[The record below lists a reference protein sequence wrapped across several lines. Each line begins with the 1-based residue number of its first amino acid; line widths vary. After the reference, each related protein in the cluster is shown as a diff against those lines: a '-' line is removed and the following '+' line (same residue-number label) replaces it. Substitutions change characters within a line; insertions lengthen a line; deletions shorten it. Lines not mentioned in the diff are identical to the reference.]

1 MEVSRVLDPAIAA
14 FFAERKEAWLKKNI
28 SAAMSDTEVLEKQQ
42 ECEQNFLLDNWL
54 PDAARRICSRALT
67 THPSKFSHP
76 STGVGKTNIK
86 DGTFVSPVLFEGNQ
100 RNDGF
105 VRSGNVRFDLT
116 DSVGD
121 AGALAAEDF
130 LRVTLSDG
138 MSVLQ
143 HIESETKVARELLTV
158 KGLDYEQ
165 LRSSFLAIKSTSE
178 ETSTNSKIKQVYFPV
193 ADQQYHLL
201 SLLTH
206 SGHLFELRQRL
217 DALRFSNEAN
227 DARECKKANR
237 FHPVGYQEIFGLT
250 TIGFGGT
257 KPANISVLNNKFAG
271 KAHLLAS
278 MPPELTPRDIRLPR
292 TDFFIESFNA
302 WQAKEVLE
310 SLHRL
315 FLTDYNNINLRDGRD
330 YRIQQYV
337 DLVIEKMWQVRLFL
351 EAYSGELSSALPLEQ
366 KIWLYPEFA
375 EQRQQ
380 EDEWLDKIIRHI
392 ARGLINHYSRSKVIT
407 NPVTLADQ
415 ELLAI
420 EEVVASN
427 KENLR

>member
-1 MEVSRVLDPAIAA
+1 MIDPVIAA

-28 SAAMSDTEVLEKQQ
+28 SAAMSDAEVLEKQQ

-54 PDAARRICSRALT
+54 PDAAKRAGQISVAS
-67 THPSKFSHP
+67 HPCTFSHP
-76 STGVGKTNIK
+76 SARKNKNGY
-86 DGTFVSPVLFEGNQ
+86 VSSIIAKNKP
-100 RNDGF
+100 RIDGF
-105 VRSGNVRFDLT
+105 LRSGNVNIEP
-116 DSVGD
+116 D
-121 AGALAAEDF
+121 ALGNAAALDVYKF
-130 LRVTLSDG
+130 LSLEMSDQR
-138 MSVLQ
+138 SLLV
-143 HIESETKVARELLTV
+143 HIEQESELARQLL
-158 KGLDYEQ
+158 DIPSCEYQ
-165 LRSSFLAIKSTSE
+165 ALRDGFLKMVDSDQASVSS
-178 ETSTNSKIKQVYFPV
+178 SKIKQVYFPI
-193 ADQQYHLL
+193 ADGEYHLL

-206 SGHLFELRQRL
+206 SGHLFELRKRL
-217 DALRFSNEAN
+217 DALRFGDAVKE
-227 DARECKKANR
+227 ARECKKTNH
-237 FHPVGYQEIFGLT
+237 FHPAGYQEIFGLT

-257 KPANISVLNNKFAG
+257 KPQNISVLNNQNAG

-278 MPPELTPRDIRLPR
+278 IPPELTPRDIRVPR
-292 TDFFIESFNA
+292 TDFFKESFTA

-310 SLHRL
+310 ALHRL
-315 FLTDYNNINLRDGRD
+315 FQTDYNNINLRDGRD

-337 DLVIEKMWQVRLFL
+337 DLMIEKMWQVRLFL

-407 NPVTLADQ
+407 NPITLADQ

>member
-1 MEVSRVLDPAIAA
+1 MIDPAIAA

-54 PDAARRICSRALT
+54 PDAAKRAGQIAVAS
-67 THPSKFSHP
+67 HPCTFSHP
-76 STGVGKTNIK
+76 SARKNKNGY
-86 DGTFVSPVLFEGNQ
+86 VSSIIAKNKP
-100 RNDGF
+100 RIDGF
-105 VRSGNVRFDLT
+105 LRSGNV
-116 DSVGD
+116 SVEPD
-121 AGALAAEDF
+121 ALGNAAALDVYKF
-130 LRVTLSDG
+130 LSLEMSDQR
-138 MSVLQ
+138 SLLV
-143 HIESETKVARELLTV
+143 HIEQESELARQLL
-158 KGLDYEQ
+158 DIPSCEYQ
-165 LRSSFLAIKSTSE
+165 ALRDGFLKMVDSDQASVSS
-178 ETSTNSKIKQVYFPV
+178 SKIKQVYFPI
-193 ADQQYHLL
+193 ADGEYHLL

-206 SGHLFELRQRL
+206 SGHLFELRKRL
-217 DALRFSNEAN
+217 DALRFGDAVKE
-227 DARECKKANR
+227 ARECKKTNH
-237 FHPVGYQEIFGLT
+237 FHPAGYQEIFGLT

-257 KPANISVLNNKFAG
+257 KPQNISVLNNQNAG

-278 MPPELTPRDIRLPR
+278 IPPELTSRDIRLPK
-292 TDFFIESFNA
+292 TDFFKESFTA
-302 WQAKEVLE
+302 RQAKEVLE
-310 SLHRL
+310 ALHRL
-315 FLTDYNNINLRDGRD
+315 FLTDYNNINIRDGRD

-375 EQRQQ
+375 EQRQK

-420 EEVVASN
+420 EKVVASN

>member
-1 MEVSRVLDPAIAA
+1 MEGSRVLDPVIAA

-28 SAAMSDTEVLEKQQ
+28 SAAMSDAEVLEKQQ

-54 PDAARRICSRALT
+54 PDAAKRAGQIAVAS
-67 THPSKFSHP
+67 HPCTFSHP
-76 STGVGKTNIK
+76 SARKNKNGY
-86 DGTFVSPVLFEGNQ
+86 VSSIIAKNKP
-100 RNDGF
+100 RIDGF
-105 VRSGNVRFDLT
+105 LRSGNV
-116 DSVGD
+116 SVEPD
-121 AGALAAEDF
+121 ALGNAAALDVYKF
-130 LRVTLSDG
+130 LSLEMSDQR
-138 MSVLQ
+138 SLLV
-143 HIESETKVARELLTV
+143 HIEQESELARQLL
-158 KGLDYEQ
+158 DIPSCEYQ
-165 LRSSFLAIKSTSE
+165 ALRDGFLKMVDSDQASVSS
-178 ETSTNSKIKQVYFPV
+178 SKIKQVYFPI
-193 ADQQYHLL
+193 ADGEYHLL

-206 SGHLFELRQRL
+206 SGHLFELRKRL
-217 DALRFSNEAN
+217 DALRFGDAVKE
-227 DARECKKANR
+227 ARECKKTNH
-237 FHPVGYQEIFGLT
+237 FHPAGYQEIFGLT

-257 KPANISVLNNKFAG
+257 KPQNISVLNNQNAG

-278 MPPELTPRDIRLPR
+278 IPPELTPRDIRLPK
-292 TDFFIESFNA
+292 TDFFKESFNA

-315 FLTDYNNINLRDGRD
+315 FQTDYNNINLRDGRD

>member
-1 MEVSRVLDPAIAA
+1 MIDPAIAA

-42 ECEQNFLLDNWL
+42 ECEQNFRLDNWL
-54 PDAARRICSRALT
+54 PDAAKRAGQISVAS
-67 THPSKFSHP
+67 HPCTFSHP
-76 STGVGKTNIK
+76 SARKNKNGY
-86 DGTFVSPVLFEGNQ
+86 VSSIIAKNKP
-100 RNDGF
+100 RIDGF
-105 VRSGNVRFDLT
+105 LRSGNV
-116 DSVGD
+116 SVEPD
-121 AGALAAEDF
+121 ALGNAAALDVYKF
-130 LRVTLSDG
+130 LSLEMSDQC
-138 MSVLQ
+138 SLLV
-143 HIESETKVARELLTV
+143 HIEQESELARQLL
-158 KGLDYEQ
+158 DIPSCEYQ
-165 LRSSFLAIKSTSE
+165 ALRDGFLKMVDSDQASVSS
-178 ETSTNSKIKQVYFPV
+178 SKIKQVYFPI
-193 ADQQYHLL
+193 ADGEYHLL

-206 SGHLFELRQRL
+206 SGHLFELRKRL
-217 DALRFSNEAN
+217 DALRFGDAVKE
-227 DARECKKANR
+227 ARECKKTNH
-237 FHPVGYQEIFGLT
+237 FHPAGYQEIFGLT

-257 KPANISVLNNKFAG
+257 KPQNISVLNNQNAG

-278 MPPELTPRDIRLPR
+278 IPPELTPRDIRLPR
-292 TDFFIESFNA
+292 TDFFKESFTA

-315 FLTDYNNINLRDGRD
+315 FQTDYNNVNLRDGRD

-351 EAYSGELSSALPLEQ
+351 EEYSGELSSALPLEQ

-392 ARGLINHYSRSKVIT
+392 ARGLINHYSRSKVIAS
-407 NPVTLADQ
+407 PVTLADQ

-420 EEVVASN
+420 EKVVASN

>member
-1 MEVSRVLDPAIAA
+1 MIDPAITA

-28 SAAMSDTEVLEKQQ
+28 SAAMSDAEVLEKQQ

-54 PDAARRICSRALT
+54 SDAAKRAGQISMAS
-67 THPSKFSHP
+67 HPCTFSHP
-76 STGVGKTNIK
+76 SARKNKNGY
-86 DGTFVSPVLFEGNQ
+86 VSSIIAKNKP
-100 RNDGF
+100 RIDGF
-105 VRSGNVRFDLT
+105 LRSGNV
-116 DSVGD
+116 SVEQD
-121 AGALAAEDF
+121 ALGNAAALDVYKF
-130 LRVTLSDG
+130 LSLEMSDQR
-138 MSVLQ
+138 SLLV
-143 HIESETKVARELLTV
+143 HIEQESDLARQLL
-158 KGLDYEQ
+158 DIPSCEYQ
-165 LRSSFLAIKSTSE
+165 ALRDGFLKMIDSDQASVSS
-178 ETSTNSKIKQVYFPV
+178 SKIKQVYFPI
-193 ADQQYHLL
+193 ADGEYHLL

-206 SGHLFELRQRL
+206 SGHLFELRKRL
-217 DALRFSNEAN
+217 DALRFGDAVKE
-227 DARECKKANR
+227 ARECKKTNH
-237 FHPVGYQEIFGLT
+237 FHPAGYQEIFGLT

-257 KPANISVLNNKFAG
+257 KPQNISVLNNQNAG
-271 KAHLLAS
+271 KAHLLVS
-278 MPPELTPRDIRLPR
+278 IPPELTPRDIRLPR
-292 TDFFIESFNA
+292 TDFFKESFTA

-310 SLHRL
+310 ALHRL
-315 FLTDYNNINLRDGRD
+315 FQTDYNNVNLRDGRD

-375 EQRQQ
+375 DLRHQ

-407 NPVTLADQ
+407 SPITLADQ

-420 EEVVASN
+420 EKVVASN

>member
-1 MEVSRVLDPAIAA
+1 MEGSRVLDPVIAA

-28 SAAMSDTEVLEKQQ
+28 SAAMSDAEVLEKQQ

-54 PDAARRICSRALT
+54 PDAAKRAGQIAVAS
-67 THPSKFSHP
+67 HPCTFSHP
-76 STGVGKTNIK
+76 SARKNKNGY
-86 DGTFVSPVLFEGNQ
+86 VSSIIAKNKP
-100 RNDGF
+100 RIDGF
-105 VRSGNVRFDLT
+105 LRSGNV
-116 DSVGD
+116 SVELD
-121 AGALAAEDF
+121 ALGNAAALDVYKF
-130 LRVTLSDG
+130 LSLEMSDQR
-138 MSVLQ
+138 SLLV
-143 HIESETKVARELLTV
+143 HIEQESELARQLL
-158 KGLDYEQ
+158 DIPSCEYQ
-165 LRSSFLAIKSTSE
+165 ALRDGFLKMVDSDQASVSS
-178 ETSTNSKIKQVYFPV
+178 SKIKQVYFPI
-193 ADQQYHLL
+193 ADGEYHLL

-206 SGHLFELRQRL
+206 SGHLFELRKRL
-217 DALRFSNEAN
+217 DALRFGDAVKE
-227 DARECKKANR
+227 ARECKKTNH
-237 FHPVGYQEIFGLT
+237 FHPAGYQEIFGLT

-257 KPANISVLNNKFAG
+257 KPQNISVLNNQNAG

-278 MPPELTPRDIRLPR
+278 MPPELTSRDIRLPK
-292 TDFFIESFNA
+292 TDFFKESFTA
-302 WQAKEVLE
+302 RQAKEVLE
-310 SLHRL
+310 ALHRL
-315 FLTDYNNINLRDGRD
+315 FLTDYNNINIRDGRD

-407 NPVTLADQ
+407 NPVTLVDQ

-420 EEVVASN
+420 EKVVASN

>member
-1 MEVSRVLDPAIAA
+1 MLDPAIAA

-28 SAAMSDTEVLEKQQ
+28 SAAMSDAEVLEKQQ

-54 PDAARRICSRALT
+54 PDAAKRAGQISVAS
-67 THPSKFSHP
+67 HPCTFSHP
-76 STGVGKTNIK
+76 SARKNKNGY
-86 DGTFVSPVLFEGNQ
+86 VSSIIAKNKP
-100 RNDGF
+100 RIDGF
-105 VRSGNVRFDLT
+105 LRSGNV
-116 DSVGD
+116 SVEPD
-121 AGALAAEDF
+121 ALGNAAALDVYKF
-130 LRVTLSDG
+130 LSLEMSDQR
-138 MSVLQ
+138 SLLV
-143 HIESETKVARELLTV
+143 HIEQESELARQLL
-158 KGLDYEQ
+158 DIPSCEYQ
-165 LRSSFLAIKSTSE
+165 ALRDGFLKMVDSDQASVSS
-178 ETSTNSKIKQVYFPV
+178 SKIKQVYFPI
-193 ADQQYHLL
+193 ADGEYHLL

-206 SGHLFELRQRL
+206 SGHLFELRKRL
-217 DALRFSNEAN
+217 DALRFGDAVKE
-227 DARECKKANR
+227 ARECKKTNH
-237 FHPVGYQEIFGLT
+237 FHPAGYQEIFGLT

-257 KPANISVLNNKFAG
+257 KPQNISVLNNQNAG

-278 MPPELTPRDIRLPR
+278 IPPELTPRDIRLPK
-292 TDFFIESFNA
+292 TDFFKESFNA

-315 FLTDYNNINLRDGRD
+315 FQTDYNNINLRDGRD

>member
-1 MEVSRVLDPAIAA
+1 MEGSRVLDPSIAA

-54 PDAARRICSRALT
+54 PDAAKRAGQISVAS
-67 THPSKFSHP
+67 HPCTFSHP
-76 STGVGKTNIK
+76 SARKNKNGY
-86 DGTFVSPVLFEGNQ
+86 VSSIIAKNKP
-100 RNDGF
+100 RIDGF
-105 VRSGNVRFDLT
+105 LRSGNV
-116 DSVGD
+116 SVEPD
-121 AGALAAEDF
+121 ALGNAAALDVYKF
-130 LRVTLSDG
+130 LSLEMSDQR
-138 MSVLQ
+138 SLLV
-143 HIESETKVARELLTV
+143 HIEQESELARQLL
-158 KGLDYEQ
+158 DIPSCEYQ
-165 LRSSFLAIKSTSE
+165 ALRDGFLKMVDSDQASVSS
-178 ETSTNSKIKQVYFPV
+178 SKIKQVYFPI
-193 ADQQYHLL
+193 ADGEYHLL

-206 SGHLFELRQRL
+206 SGHLFELRKRL
-217 DALRFSNEAN
+217 DALRFGDAVKE
-227 DARECKKANR
+227 ARECKKTNH
-237 FHPVGYQEIFGLT
+237 FHPAGYQEIFGLT

-257 KPANISVLNNKFAG
+257 KPQNISVLNNQNAG

-278 MPPELTPRDIRLPR
+278 IPPELTPRDIRLPR
-292 TDFFIESFNA
+292 TEFFKESFTA

-310 SLHRL
+310 ALHRL
-315 FLTDYNNINLRDGRD
+315 FLTDYNNINIRDGRD

-351 EAYSGELSSALPLEQ
+351 EAYSGELSSALPLDQ

-380 EDEWLDKIIRHI
+380 EDEWLDKIIRHV

-407 NPVTLADQ
+407 NPVTLADH

-420 EEVVASN
+420 EKVVASN

>member
-1 MEVSRVLDPAIAA
+1 MEGSRVLDPVIAA

-28 SAAMSDTEVLEKQQ
+28 SAAMSDAEVLEKQQ

-54 PDAARRICSRALT
+54 PDAAKRAGQIAVAS
-67 THPSKFSHP
+67 HPCTFSHP
-76 STGVGKTNIK
+76 SARKNKNGY
-86 DGTFVSPVLFEGNQ
+86 VSSIIAKNKP
-100 RNDGF
+100 RIDGF
-105 VRSGNVRFDLT
+105 LRSGNV
-116 DSVGD
+116 SVEPD
-121 AGALAAEDF
+121 ALGNAAALDVYKF
-130 LRVTLSDG
+130 LSLEMSDQR
-138 MSVLQ
+138 SLLV
-143 HIESETKVARELLTV
+143 HIEQESELARQLL
-158 KGLDYEQ
+158 DIPSCEYQ
-165 LRSSFLAIKSTSE
+165 ALRDGFLKMVDSDQASVSS
-178 ETSTNSKIKQVYFPV
+178 SKIKQVYFPI
-193 ADQQYHLL
+193 ADGEYHLL

-206 SGHLFELRQRL
+206 SGHLFELRKRL
-217 DALRFSNEAN
+217 DALRFGDAVKE
-227 DARECKKANR
+227 ARECKKTNH
-237 FHPVGYQEIFGLT
+237 FHPAGYQEIFGLT

-257 KPANISVLNNKFAG
+257 KPQNISVLNNQNAG

-278 MPPELTPRDIRLPR
+278 IPPELTPRDIRLPR
-292 TDFFIESFNA
+292 TDFFKESFNA

-407 NPVTLADQ
+407 SPITLADQ

-420 EEVVASN
+420 EKVVASN

>member
-1 MEVSRVLDPAIAA
+1 MEGSRVLDPAIAA
-14 FFAERKEAWLKKNI
+14 FFAERKEAWLKKII
-28 SAAMSDTEVLEKQQ
+28 SAAMSDAEVLEKQQ

-54 PDAARRICSRALT
+54 PDAAKRAGQISVAS
-67 THPSKFSHP
+67 HPCTFSHP
-76 STGVGKTNIK
+76 SARKNKNGY
-86 DGTFVSPVLFEGNQ
+86 VSSIIAKNKP
-100 RNDGF
+100 RIDGF
-105 VRSGNVRFDLT
+105 LRSGNV
-116 DSVGD
+116 SVEPD
-121 AGALAAEDF
+121 ALGNAAALDVYKF
-130 LRVTLSDG
+130 LSLEMSDQR
-138 MSVLQ
+138 SLLV
-143 HIESETKVARELLTV
+143 HIEQESELARQLL
-158 KGLDYEQ
+158 DIPSCEYQ
-165 LRSSFLAIKSTSE
+165 ALRDGFLKMVDSDQASVSS
-178 ETSTNSKIKQVYFPV
+178 SKIKQVYFPI
-193 ADQQYHLL
+193 ADGEYHLL

-206 SGHLFELRQRL
+206 SGHLFELRKRL
-217 DALRFSNEAN
+217 DALRFGDAVKE
-227 DARECKKANR
+227 ARECKKTNH
-237 FHPVGYQEIFGLT
+237 FHPAGYQEIFGLT

-257 KPANISVLNNKFAG
+257 KPQNISVLNNQNAG

-278 MPPELTPRDIRLPR
+278 IPPELTPRDIRLPK
-292 TDFFIESFNA
+292 TDFFKESFNA

-315 FLTDYNNINLRDGRD
+315 FQTDYNNINLRDGRD

>member
-1 MEVSRVLDPAIAA
+1 MIDPVIAA

-28 SAAMSDTEVLEKQQ
+28 SAAMSDAEVLEKQQ

-54 PDAARRICSRALT
+54 PDAAKRAGQISVAS
-67 THPSKFSHP
+67 HPCTFSHP
-76 STGVGKTNIK
+76 SARKNKNGY
-86 DGTFVSPVLFEGNQ
+86 VSSIIAKNKP
-100 RNDGF
+100 RIDGF
-105 VRSGNVRFDLT
+105 LRSGNV
-116 DSVGD
+116 SVEPD
-121 AGALAAEDF
+121 ALGNAAALDVYKF
-130 LRVTLSDG
+130 LSLEMSDQR
-138 MSVLQ
+138 SLLV
-143 HIESETKVARELLTV
+143 HIEQESELARQLL
-158 KGLDYEQ
+158 DIPSCEYQ
-165 LRSSFLAIKSTSE
+165 ALRDGFLKMVDSDQASVSS
-178 ETSTNSKIKQVYFPV
+178 SKIKQVYFPI
-193 ADQQYHLL
+193 ADGEYHLL

-206 SGHLFELRQRL
+206 SGHLFELRKRL
-217 DALRFSNEAN
+217 DALRFGDAVKE
-227 DARECKKANR
+227 ARECKKTNH
-237 FHPVGYQEIFGLT
+237 FHPAGYQEIFGLT

-257 KPANISVLNNKFAG
+257 KPQNISVLNNQNAG

-278 MPPELTPRDIRLPR
+278 IPPELTPRDIRLPK
-292 TDFFIESFNA
+292 TDFFKESFNA

-315 FLTDYNNINLRDGRD
+315 FQTDCNNINLRDGRD

>member
-1 MEVSRVLDPAIAA
+1 MIDPAIAA

-54 PDAARRICSRALT
+54 PDAAKRAGQIAVAS
-67 THPSKFSHP
+67 HPCTFSHP
-76 STGVGKTNIK
+76 SARKNKNGY
-86 DGTFVSPVLFEGNQ
+86 VSSIIAKNKP
-100 RNDGF
+100 RIDGF
-105 VRSGNVRFDLT
+105 LRSGNV
-116 DSVGD
+116 SVEPD
-121 AGALAAEDF
+121 ALGNAAALDVYKF
-130 LRVTLSDG
+130 LSLEMSDQR
-138 MSVLQ
+138 SLLV
-143 HIESETKVARELLTV
+143 HIEQESELARQLL
-158 KGLDYEQ
+158 DIPSCEYQ
-165 LRSSFLAIKSTSE
+165 ALRDGFLKMVDSDQASVSS
-178 ETSTNSKIKQVYFPV
+178 SKIKQVYFPI
-193 ADQQYHLL
+193 ADGEYHLL

-206 SGHLFELRQRL
+206 SGHLFELRKRL
-217 DALRFSNEAN
+217 DALRFGDAVKE
-227 DARECKKANR
+227 ARECKKTNH
-237 FHPVGYQEIFGLT
+237 FHPAGYQEIFGLT

-257 KPANISVLNNKFAG
+257 KPQNISVLNNQNAG

-278 MPPELTPRDIRLPR
+278 IPPELTSRDIRLPK
-292 TDFFIESFNA
+292 TDFFKESFTA
-302 WQAKEVLE
+302 RQAKEVLE
-310 SLHRL
+310 ALHRL
-315 FLTDYNNINLRDGRD
+315 FLTDYNNINIRDGRD

-351 EAYSGELSSALPLEQ
+351 EAYSGELSSVLPLEQ

-375 EQRQQ
+375 EQRHQ

-407 NPVTLADQ
+407 SPITLADQ

-420 EEVVASN
+420 EKVVASN

>member
-1 MEVSRVLDPAIAA
+1 MIDPVIAA

-28 SAAMSDTEVLEKQQ
+28 SAAMSDAEVLEKQQ

-54 PDAARRICSRALT
+54 PDAAKRAGQISVAS
-67 THPSKFSHP
+67 HPCTFSHP
-76 STGVGKTNIK
+76 SARKNKNGY
-86 DGTFVSPVLFEGNQ
+86 VSSIIAKNKP
-100 RNDGF
+100 RIDGF
-105 VRSGNVRFDLT
+105 LRSGNV
-116 DSVGD
+116 SVEPD
-121 AGALAAEDF
+121 ALGNAAALDVYKF
-130 LRVTLSDG
+130 LSLE
-138 MSVLQ
+138 MSNQRSLLV
-143 HIESETKVARELLTV
+143 HIEQESELARQLL
-158 KGLDYEQ
+158 DIPSCEYQ
-165 LRSSFLAIKSTSE
+165 ALRDGFLKMVDSDQASVSS
-178 ETSTNSKIKQVYFPV
+178 SKIKQVYFPI
-193 ADQQYHLL
+193 ADGEYHLL

-206 SGHLFELRQRL
+206 SGHLFELRKRL
-217 DALRFSNEAN
+217 DALRFGDAVKE
-227 DARECKKANR
+227 ARECKKTNH
-237 FHPVGYQEIFGLT
+237 FHPAGYQEIFGLT

-257 KPANISVLNNKFAG
+257 KPQNISVLNNQNAG

-278 MPPELTPRDIRLPR
+278 IPPELTPRDIRLPK
-292 TDFFIESFNA
+292 TDFFKESFNA

-315 FLTDYNNINLRDGRD
+315 FQTDYNNINLRDGRD

-407 NPVTLADQ
+407 SPITLADQ

-420 EEVVASN
+420 EKVVASN

>member
-1 MEVSRVLDPAIAA
+1 MIDPAITA

-54 PDAARRICSRALT
+54 PDAAKRAGQIAVAS
-67 THPSKFSHP
+67 HPCTFSHP
-76 STGVGKTNIK
+76 SARKNKNGY
-86 DGTFVSPVLFEGNQ
+86 VSSIIAKNKP
-100 RNDGF
+100 RIDGF
-105 VRSGNVRFDLT
+105 LRSGNV
-116 DSVGD
+116 SVEPD
-121 AGALAAEDF
+121 ALGNAAALDVYKF
-130 LRVTLSDG
+130 LSLEMSDQR
-138 MSVLQ
+138 SLLV
-143 HIESETKVARELLTV
+143 HIEQESELARQLL
-158 KGLDYEQ
+158 DIPSCEYQ
-165 LRSSFLAIKSTSE
+165 ALRDGFLKMVDSDQASVSS
-178 ETSTNSKIKQVYFPV
+178 SKIKQVYFPI
-193 ADQQYHLL
+193 ADGEYHLL

-206 SGHLFELRQRL
+206 SGHLFELRKRL
-217 DALRFSNEAN
+217 DALRFGDAVKE
-227 DARECKKANR
+227 ARECKKTNH
-237 FHPVGYQEIFGLT
+237 FHPAGYQEIFGLT

-257 KPANISVLNNKFAG
+257 KPQNISVLNNQNAG

-278 MPPELTPRDIRLPR
+278 IPPELTLRDIRLPR
-292 TDFFIESFNA
+292 TDFFKESFNA